1 MLTKILVFIQE
12 KLNPD
17 RMAEIAVDWSWPIL
31 VVALILLGAWM
42 VVRLINQGLNRF
54 TRLWHGERKQTL
66 ETLLRSICKY
76 TVYGIAI
83 LLALEQMGIDIKAIL
98 AGIGIVG
105 LAIGV
110 GAQSLVKDVISGFFI
125 IVEDQFNV
133 GDYVNINGQMV
144 GTIEELGL
152 RTTTLR
158 EWSMKK
164 YYIPNGQI
172 HTVLNYNREK
182 LRNIETVTV
191 HYEEDIDKV
200 RKVLNDICVELLHLY
215 PEHFIQQDGQF
226 EEPPQ
231 IHGIS
236 NIEQMGVQFT
246 LVALSRPDSYFLMGR
261 EMRRLIVERFK
272 EHDIRI
278 AYPTRVL
285 KGSERDVDEVICGC

>member
-110 GAQSLVKDVISGFFI
+110 GAQSLVKDVISGF
-125 IVEDQFNV
+125 
-133 GDYVNINGQMV
+133 
-144 GTIEELGL
+144 
-152 RTTTLR
+152 
-158 EWSMKK
+158 S
-164 YYIPNGQI
+164 
-172 HTVLNYNREK
+172 
-182 LRNIETVTV
+182 
-191 HYEEDIDKV
+191 
-200 RKVLNDICVELLHLY
+200 LLWKT
-215 PEHFIQQDGQF
+215 
-226 EEPPQ
+226 
-231 IHGIS
+231 S
-236 NIEQMGVQFT
+236 
-246 LVALSRPDSYFLMGR
+246 LM
-261 EMRRLIVERFK
+261 
-272 EHDIRI
+272 
-278 AYPTRVL
+278 
-285 KGSERDVDEVICGC
+285 